1 VLRRDFGELYNA
13 AALASD
19 PGWSDAEK
27 IALACRILA
36 ADGHDTIVPGL
47 ISVRTAQPE
56 IFLTL
61 PMGLGFDEVTPSRI
75 LTVDKD
81 LNVLQGDG

>member
-1 VLRRDFGELYNA
+1 
-13 AALASD
+13 
-19 PGWSDAEK
+19 
-27 IALACRILA
+27 
-36 ADGHDTIVPGL
+36 
-47 ISVRTAQPE
+47 VRTAQPE